1 MLKFKILE
9 YLKNKDEIRRYTSDV
24 YAMEEYNVR
33 TIREMVEIIINKKD
47 EIKDSILDIDLVVE
61 VYVNKYNL
69 KAIMEAMSFFA
80 MEPGIR
86 VSFAE
91 AK

>member
-1 MLKFKILE
+1 MKFKLME
-9 YLKNKDEIRRYTSDV
+9 YLRNKDEIRRYTSDV
-24 YAMEEYNVR
+24 YAVEEYNVKSV
-33 TIREMVEIIINKKD
+33 REMVEIIMNKKD

-61 VYVNKYNL
+61 VYISKYNL

-91 AK
+91 ER